1 MKADV
6 ERNELLLKERA
17 LLEQQDAADNNPEQ
31 IQAIAMELGNVYER
45 MTQIGAD
52 SAEGRAATI
61 LTGLQAIF
69 IFVRPSKFR

>member
-1 MKADV
+1 LKADV